1 MRNHYA
7 IKKFVVFLYLVCFEK
22 PTVVDM
28 KDYLFRKNLSVK
40 QLASDLEISPSY
52 LYQLIRGE
60 RKPSLDLAQKI
71 EIITGGDVTVGRL
84 LGLNK
89 QAPDYF
95 TLHEQ
100 YHQKMI
106 HVEESIVEIHE
117 KIEQFES
124 RISKLEE
131 HE

>member
-1 MRNHYA
+1 
-7 IKKFVVFLYLVCFEK
+7 
-22 PTVVDM
+22 M

-40 QLASDLEISPSY
+40 QLASDLRISPSY

-71 EIITGGDVTVGRL
+71 ETLTEGEVTVGRL
-84 LGLNK
+84 LGFNEN
-89 QAPDYF
+89 ASDYY

-100 YHQKMI
+100 YQQKMAY
-106 HVEESIVEIHE
+106 VEESITEIHE
-117 KIEQFES
+117 KIEDFES

>member
-1 MRNHYA
+1 
-7 IKKFVVFLYLVCFEK
+7 
-22 PTVVDM
+22 M
-28 KDYLFRKNLSVK
+28 KDYIFRKNLSVK

-71 EIITGGDVTVGRL
+71 EIITGGEVTVGRL
-84 LGLNK
+84 LGFNE
-89 QAPDYF
+89 QTPDYF

-106 HVEESIVEIHE
+106 HVEESIVEIQE

>member
-1 MRNHYA
+1 
-7 IKKFVVFLYLVCFEK
+7 
-22 PTVVDM
+22 M
-28 KDYLFRKNLSVK
+28 KDFIFRKNLSVK

-71 EIITGGDVTVGRL
+71 EIITGGEVTVGRL
-84 LGLNK
+84 LGFK
-89 QAPDYF
+89 EQTPDYF

-100 YHQKMI
+100 YHQKMTD
-106 HVEESIVEIHE
+106 VEESIVEIHE
-117 KIEQFES
+117 RIEQFES